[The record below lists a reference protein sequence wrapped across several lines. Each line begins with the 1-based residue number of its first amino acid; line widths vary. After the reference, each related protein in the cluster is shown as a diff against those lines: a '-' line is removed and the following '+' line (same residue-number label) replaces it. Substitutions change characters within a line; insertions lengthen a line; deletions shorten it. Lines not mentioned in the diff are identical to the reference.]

1 MMCTLFGTLGV
12 VFFVQKGE
20 IHMEWDFKTNG
31 HYFFNDDE
39 RGGSS
44 CDIEFQKGRFS
55 NVFHKED
62 SMYLWDDH
70 FWILDITTLFVEV
83 LPEFDMCT
91 VGCEIN
97 EEQWAAI
104 VEASKKYS
112 QITQQIVAEMNPW
125 MRDTIGEYGCV
136 TVLGV

>member
-1 MMCTLFGTLGV
+1 MTFSSAFNVCRKGRYTWNGISRQTGT
-12 VFFVQKGE
+12 
-20 IHMEWDFKTNG
+20 I
-31 HYFFNDDE
+31 FNDDE
-39 RGGSS
+39 RGGST
-44 CDIEFQKGRFS
+44 CDIEFQKGRFN

-91 VGCEIN
+91 EGCEIN
-97 EEQWAAI
+97 EEQRAAI
-104 VEASKKYS
+104 VEASKRYS

-125 MRDTIGEYGCV
+125 MRDAIGEYGCV